1 MATRDNKNGRREPT
15 LGNLDHLD
23 APDAPPDDDDGLPRI
38 KADGGAHRPVPPR
51 RTRRPPHRA
60 PPAWRSW
67 LWPLL
72 AILVVALLALAWL
85 NQDKLRAML
94 PRTHLNTT
102 LLHADQALAAGH
114 LEGVNGDSAHEL
126 YARVLREEP
135 DNGHAL
141 RGLHN
146 VGKAELARATSAIH
160 AGDYQQAAVSLANA
174 KRLLGGGAQVQQ
186 VADALRQAKH
196 PTKRV
201 HATIERA
208 RKALEA
214 GHVSGKDGA
223 AALYHQA
230 LKVHPDNA
238 VARHGLDRAGDVL
251 ASRARDAI
259 EQGDVDKAASL
270 VDQLG
275 KLLPHDGDLP
285 GLRARLSQARQAAAD
300 DRQEP
305 GGQQTTDDRQLP
317 GGTAEPH
324 LAAGQEYLHKGQ
336 FTGHDG
342 DNALHEFQAALKLD
356 PGNVTAR
363 AGIRQVAQA
372 LVLRANAA
380 IDGND
385 ADQAKALLD
394 KAAELAP
401 KSPAVA
407 AARSRLGE
415 SPPSANG
422 GVAAA
427 DSLAHPAL
435 TPLQK
440 VEVAHLLTR
449 AESAADAGH
458 IMLPP
463 GASAYD
469 LYRKVLTIDANNAAA
484 RDGLDSLTTKVASL
498 FDQALSGGRLDQ
510 AGDYLA
516 TLKSLAPGGNRA
528 DSLGHRL
535 ADAWVDRAQ
544 QALAQGNDQAAR
556 RALDAAYK
564 LDPGSTRVKALR
576 ARLNPG

>member
-1 MATRDNKNGRREPT
+1 MATSDNKNGRREPT

-23 APDAPPDDDDGLPRI
+23 APAAPPGDDDGLPRI

-317 GGTAEPH
+317 GGTAESH
-324 LAAGQEYLHKGQ
+324 LAAGQDYLHKGQ

-356 PGNVTAR
+356 PGNATAR

-380 IDGND
+380 IDGGD

-415 SPPSANG
+415 SSPSANG